1 MKELVTFRKYLNEGI
16 INEEFSSRGYQIST
30 VEPDHLEQGDGFL
43 PLIFDDFDYVDSN
56 NLDSVKDFIQDSIY
70 STFSFRID
78 DIYEEIEKSFKSNL
92 QKMEDDYKDGK
103 LTDDEANDIENKIL
117 DKKDIFDKSEEVDL
131 VKIQM
136 ERGGGTFSVTDPI
149 TGEVE
154 ISGKF
159 NIF

>member
-1 MKELVTFRKYLNEGI
+1 
-16 INEEFSSRGYQIST
+16 
-30 VEPDHLEQGDGFL
+30 
-43 PLIFDDFDYVDSN
+43 
-56 NLDSVKDFIQDSIY
+56 
-70 STFSFRID
+70 
-78 DIYEEIEKSFKSNL
+78 
-92 QKMEDDYKDGK
+92 MEDDYKDGK

>member
-1 MKELVTFRKYLNEGI
+1 MKELVTFRKYLNEGV

-43 PLIFDDFDYVDSN
+43 PLNFDDFDDVDSN

-78 DIYEEIEKSFKSNL
+78 DMYEEIRKSFKTKI
-92 QKMEDDYKDGK
+92 QKIEDDFSDGK
-103 LTDDEANDIENKIL
+103 LTNDEANDIL
-117 DKKDIFDKSEEVDL
+117 DKLEEKRDIFDESEEVDL

-154 ISGKF
+154 ISGEF